1 MEQSYLF
8 EMIEKADVSLR
19 ARNMIHHPAGYAQE
33 KHISDFDVLYTL
45 SGKHFFRV
53 NGKEYVCYPGDV
65 LLLAPNTMLSVRC
78 EEPSDQYYCHFTIG
92 MGEEY
97 EVVGDFC
104 EHRLPESCRGLA
116 QLYREHFE
124 LSNKEES
131 PLISSV
137 SMIFKLFI
145 IELLRADPRSHIS
158 FESLTAPEKPKA
170 LFEILHEIHEHLTEN
185 ITVESLAEIAGFHPS
200 YFSRYFK
207 RYMGMSPVRY
217 ISEQKMNLAKHM
229 VSTTEKPLGEI
240 AETLGFPDQFSFSKK
255 FKDRFG
261 VSPSEFRKIRI

>member
-1 MEQSYLF
+1 MDQSYLF

-19 ARNMIHHPAGYAQE
+19 ARNMIHHPAGYEME

-45 SGKHFFRV
+45 SGKHCFRID
-53 NGKEYVCYPGDV
+53 GKEYICYPGDV
-65 LLLAPNTMLSVRC
+65 LLLAPDTMLSVRC
-78 EEPSDQYYCHFTIG
+78 DEPSDQYYCHFTIG

-97 EVVGDFC
+97 ELVGDFS
-104 EHRLPESCRGLA
+104 EHRLPENCRGLA
-116 QLYREHFE
+116 ELYREHFE

-145 IELLRADPRSHIS
+145 IELLRAEPKNRVS
-158 FESLTAPEKPKA
+158 FESLTQQGKPKA
-170 LFEILHEIHEHLTEN
+170 LFEILHTIHERLTEQ
-185 ITVESLAEIAGFHPS
+185 ITVESLAEAAGFHPS

-207 RYMGMSPVRY
+207 RYMGVSPVRY
-217 ISEQKMNLAKHM
+217 ISEQKMNLAKHLI
-229 VSTTEKPLGEI
+229 STTEKPLGEI
-240 AETLGFPDQFSFSKK
+240 ALSLGFPDQFTFSKK